1 MPTLVLLPGMDGTG
15 DLFAPFLEALGN
27 QYKTQVVRYPT
38 DQELGYE
45 ELLTLARR
53 ALPTDEPYIVLGESF
68 SGPIAISLA
77 AEAPPLLR
85 GVVLCCTFARNP
97 RPALDPLKSL
107 LAFVP
112 FRWSPSAGLSWAL
125 LGSFGSAA
133 LRVAIAQA
141 VRRVAPKVLR
151 ARLRSVASVDVSSML
166 ATVRVPCLYLRAS
179 HDRLVPAGASVHI
192 QGVLPHVSVVQIN
205 APHCL
210 LQAAPE
216 EAARVVSPFVREVQV
231 AL

>member
-15 DLFAPFLEALGN
+15 DLFAPFLEALGD
-27 QYKTQVVRYPT
+27 QFTTQVVRYPT

-45 ELLTLARR
+45 ELLALTRR
-53 ALPTDEPYIVLGESF
+53 SLPIDEPYVVLGESF

-85 GVVLCCTFARNP
+85 GVILCCTFARNP
-97 RPALDPLKSL
+97 RPALEPLKSL
-107 LAFVP
+107 LPLVP
-112 FRWSPSAGLSWAL
+112 LRWSPSAALSWAL
-125 LGSFGSAA
+125 LGSFGSTA
-133 LRVAIAQA
+133 LRAAIAGA

-151 ARLRSVASVDVSSML
+151 ARLRSVASVDVSAML
-166 ATVRVPCLYLRAS
+166 AAVKVPCLYLRAS
-179 HDRLVPAGASVHI
+179 HDRLVPASASVHI
-192 QGVLPHVSVVQIN
+192 QGVLPLVSVVQIN

-210 LQAAPE
+210 LQAVPA

>member
-15 DLFAPFLEALGN
+15 DLFAPFLEALGG
-27 QYKTQVVRYPT
+27 QFKTQVVRYPT

-45 ELLTLARR
+45 ELLALARR
-53 ALPTDEPYIVLGESF
+53 ALPIDEPYIVLGESF

-97 RPALDPLKSL
+97 RPALEPLKSL
-107 LAFVP
+107 LALVP
-112 FRWSPSAGLSWAL
+112 FRWSPPAALSWAL
-125 LGSFGSAA
+125 LGTFGSAA
-133 LRVAIAQA
+133 LREAIAGA
-141 VRRVAPKVLR
+141 VRRVEPKVLR

-166 ATVRVPCLYLRAS
+166 AAVRVPCLYLRAS
-179 HDRLVPAGASVHI
+179 HDRLVPASASVHI
-192 QGVLPHVSVVQIN
+192 QGVLPQVSVVQID

-210 LQAAPE
+210 LQAAPA